1 MHPSPPTPLPCVQG
15 RGASETAS
23 WHFPDPHALPRL
35 SSRFLA
41 GVLRLHRAGG
51 ADSITRCMRLRVGQI
66 GCVLLLALF
75 GCKSEGLPADPL
87 FANRK
92 PPETKAKAADPVD
105 TPLFEPTP
113 PVQRSFVAR
122 R

>member
-1 MHPSPPTPLPCVQG
+1 VFT
-15 RGASETAS
+15 
-23 WHFPDPHALPRL
+23 F
-35 SSRFLA
+35 
-41 GVLRLHRAGG
+41 HRAGV
-51 ADSITRCMRLRVGQI
+51 AESMKRSMRLRLRQI

-92 PPETKAKAADPVD
+92 PVETKAKAADPVD

-113 PVQRSFVAR
+113 PVQRFFVGR